1 MPPSS
6 PSTAAAVPPAERA
19 LFLGMTGPVLL
30 ALATVYV
37 VWGSTYFAI
46 RLTLES
52 FPPFLQGGMRFLVAG
67 VLLFGFLALRG
78 KPMPDRRQWA
88 HGALV
93 GTLLLAGGNGGVVFA
108 EQYVSSSVA
117 AIFIGA
123 GPLAAALWSGLF
135 GFWPQRVQ
143 WVGILIGFGGILLLA
158 GGAQLTAHPVGMVGL
173 MAAVLCWTLGSVLAQ
188 RRLSLAPGAMGYAT
202 SMLAG
207 GVVMLVIG
215 GARGEGPQLVAA
227 WPPTALA
234 SGAFVYL
241 VFAGSLAAFSAYMY
255 LLSKVSSSIAI
266 SYAYV
271 NPMIAVLLGV
281 AFGNEVLTLKEGIA
295 TTIIVGS
302 VILLTRERKVD

>member
-1 MPPSS
+1 V
-6 PSTAAAVPPAERA
+6 TAAAPAPVAQRR
-19 LFLGMTGPVLL
+19 LFPGMTGPVLL

-67 VLLFGFLALRG
+67 CLLFGFLALRG
-78 KPMPDRRQWA
+78 RPMPSARQWA
-88 HGALV
+88 HGAVV
-93 GTLLLAGGNGGVVFA
+93 GALLLAGGNGGVVFA
-108 EQYVSSSVA
+108 EQYVTSSVA

-135 GFWPQRVQ
+135 GYWPQRVQ

-158 GGAQLTAHPVGMVGL
+158 GGAQLTAHPVGMIGL
-173 MAAVLCWTLGSVLAQ
+173 TTAVLCWTLGSVLAQ
-188 RRLSLAPGAMGYAT
+188 RKLSLAPGAMGFAT
-202 SMLAG
+202 EMLAG
-207 GVVMLVIG
+207 GVVMLAIG
-215 GARGEGPQLVAA
+215 SARGEIPQLVAA
-227 WPPTALA
+227 WPPTLLA

-255 LLSKVSSSIAI
+255 LLSQVSSSIAI

-281 AFGNEVLTLKEGIA
+281 VFGNEVLTFKEAIA
-295 TTIIVGS
+295 TTVIVGS
-302 VILLTRERKVD
+302 VVLLTRERKIT